1 MKTIILKVAAS
12 FTAVI
17 LMSTNCYAAD
27 NQAQPNQVMA
37 IGILLE
43 PDANM
48 IRHASDNNALL
59 LKVYPKGF
67 SLDATHTPHIT
78 LVQRFV
84 RSKDLDSVYAAA
96 NKALA
101 KTKVKA
107 IQLVAYKYYYYVPSG
122 PIGLAGIVA
131 QPTPELLKLQTEIIA
146 AVAPYTVET
155 GDSSAFI
162 TTPDDPVIDPALIQ
176 YVATFVPKQ
185 TGEHFSPHVSTGVA
199 PKAYLDQMLT
209 KPFQPFTFSLTGA
222 AVYQLGQFGTAAKK
236 LRRLALQP

>member
-1 MKTIILKVAAS
+1 MNTIILKVAAS
-12 FTAVI
+12 FTAAI
-17 LMSTNCYAAD
+17 LMSTNCYATD
-27 NQAQPNQVMA
+27 NQAQPNQIMA
-37 IGILLE
+37 IDILLE

-67 SLDATHTPHIT
+67 SLDAAHTPHIT
-78 LVQRFV
+78 LIQRFV
-84 RSKDLDSVYAAA
+84 RSKDLDNVYAAA

-101 KTKVKA
+101 KTNVKA
-107 IQLVAYKYYYYVPSG
+107 IQLKAYKYYYYVPSG

-131 QPTPELLKLQTEIIA
+131 KPTPELLKLQAEIIA

-162 TTPDDPVIDPALIQ
+162 TTPDDPVIDPVLIQ

-199 PKAYLDQMLT
+199 LKEYLDQMLA
-209 KPFQPFTFSLTGA
+209 KPFQPFTFSPTGA
-222 AVYQLGQFGTAAKK
+222 AVYQLGQFGAAAKK
-236 LRRLALQP
+236 LRRLELQP

>member
-1 MKTIILKVAAS
+1 MKTIMLKVAAS
-12 FTAVI
+12 FTAAI
-17 LMSTNCYAAD
+17 LMSTNCYATD
-27 NQAQPNQVMA
+27 NQTQPNQIMA
-37 IGILLE
+37 IDILLE

-59 LKVYPKGF
+59 LKVYPNGF
-67 SLDATHTPHIT
+67 SLDAAHTPHIT
-78 LVQRFV
+78 LIQRFV
-84 RSKDLDSVYAAA
+84 RSKYLDNVYAAA

-101 KTKVKA
+101 KTNVKA
-107 IQLVAYKYYYYVPSG
+107 IQLEAYKYYYYVPSG

-131 QPTPELLKLQTEIIA
+131 KPTPELLKLQAEIIA

-162 TTPDDPVIDPALIQ
+162 TTPDDPVIDPVLIQ

-199 PKAYLDQMLT
+199 PKEYLDQMLA
-209 KPFQPFTFSLTGA
+209 KPFQPFTFSPIGA
-222 AVYQLGQFGTAAKK
+222 AVYQLGQFGAAAKK
-236 LRRLALQP
+236 LRRLELQP